1 MKVAAIGGGSWGT
14 TVAHLIAHNVPTRLY
29 VRDPVVAEAIT
40 TTHENPRYL
49 PDLGLHPELE
59 ATTDFEATLDGA
71 ELIIMGVPSGGF
83 PETLG
88 RLAGNIASDVP
99 VVSLA
104 KGLDRATGRRMTELI
119 AEALPENPIGVLT
132 GPNLA
137 KEILAG
143 HAAASVIAFDDVD
156 LADELQELFCTGTFR
171 VYTNPDRVGCELGG
185 ALKNVIAIA
194 AGMAAGLGTGDN
206 TRAAVVTRG
215 LAEMTRLGVAL
226 GGQPTTFMGLAGMG
240 DLIATCFSPQ
250 SRNQRVGEELG
261 HGKTIEE
268 VLAGMNQVAEGVKSA
283 PVVVELG
290 RELGVELPIAEEV
303 RAVIE
308 DGLTA
313 REAYRDLL
321 QRPHQGEV
329 KRR

>member
-14 TVAHLIAHNVPTRLY
+14 TVAHLVAHNAATHLY
-29 VRDPVVAEAIT
+29 VRDPAVAEAIT

-49 PDLGLHPELE
+49 PDQGLHPELR
-59 ATTDFEATLDGA
+59 ATTDFEATISDA
-71 ELIIMGVPSGGF
+71 ELVIMGVPSGGF
-83 PETLG
+83 PETLD
-88 RLAGNIASDVP
+88 RLAGNLADDVP
-99 VVSLA
+99 IVSLA
-104 KGLDRATGRRMTELI
+104 KGLDRSTGRRMTELI
-119 AEALPENPIGVLT
+119 AEVLPANPIGVLT

-143 HAAASVIAFDDVD
+143 HAAASVIAFDDID
-156 LADELQELFCTGTFR
+156 LAGELQELFCTGTFR
-171 VYTNPDRVGCELGG
+171 VYTNPDRIGCELGG

-206 TRAAVVTRG
+206 TRSAVVTRG
-215 LAEMTRLGVAL
+215 LAEMTRLGIAL

-261 HGKTIEE
+261 RGRTIDE
-268 VLAGMNQVAEGVKSA
+268 VLADMNQVAEGVKSA

-290 RELGVELPIAEEV
+290 RQHGVELPIAEEV
-303 RAVIE
+303 KAVIE

-313 REAYRDLL
+313 ADAYRDLL